1 MTALQKT
8 SKYFMMDLHEFL
20 KVLEEEHELV
30 KIKAE
35 VDPKHE
41 LGAICKIHNERPNS
55 PALLFENVKGHKIP
69 VVGQLLASDRR
80 VALALGL
87 SAENVFDETVRRAS
101 QPMPTRLVA
110 SGPCQEVVYEGDA
123 VDVTKLPLCTNNPR
137 DGGPYITAGHVI
149 IKDPEYGNNLA
160 IYRMMLVSKNEV
172 TIRFTPGHDGHD
184 FMRNAEKRGQEKFQV
199 AVCIGVPPAI
209 YVASQF
215 EPRAGVYELEIA
227 GGLAGEAVEVVKCRT
242 IDLAVPALAEI
253 VLEGELTI
261 PAKTGNEGPFGEF
274 CGYTTAQVPN
284 ERVMKIKAITH
295 RRSPIYHNI
304 WLGKPPHEHLYV
316 DALTYAVA
324 AYQELKP
331 AYPALKKAYA
341 PPWGVSIVL
350 ILQLEKRLMRRGI
363 PNNILASSLYTRSG
377 KWKHVIVVDEDID
390 IEDPDQ
396 VLWAL
401 TTRFQPATDMFVI
414 PRSITSSLEPSAEAD
429 GFTSKLMLDLTIKEN
444 FRGEVAE
451 PTDEMRAKVLQRW
464 AEYGFK

>member
-1 MTALQKT
+1 
-8 SKYFMMDLHEFL
+8 
-20 KVLEEEHELV
+20 
-30 KIKAE
+30 
-35 VDPKHE
+35 
-41 LGAICKIHNERPNS
+41 
-55 PALLFENVKGHKIP
+55 
-69 VVGQLLASDRR
+69 QLLASDRR

-87 SAENVFDETVRRAS
+87 SQENVFNETVARAS
-101 QPMPTRLVA
+101 KPIAPEPVSHGA
-110 SGPCQEVVYEGDA
+110 CQEVVYEGA
-123 VDVTKLPLCTNNPR
+123 EVDVTKLPLCTNNPK

-160 IYRMMLVSKNEV
+160 IYRMMRVSKNEV
-172 TIRFTPGHDGHD
+172 TIRFTPGHDGYD
-184 FMRNAEKRGQEKFQV
+184 FIKNAEKRGQKKFEV
-199 AVCIGVPPAI
+199 AVCIGVPPAV

-227 GGLAGEAVEVVKCRT
+227 GGLAGEPVEVVKCRT
-242 IDLAVPALAEI
+242 IDLEVPAFAEI

-261 PAKTGNEGPFGEF
+261 PAKTGDEGPFGEF

-284 ERVMKIKAITH
+284 ERIMTIKAVTH
-295 RRSPIYHNI
+295 RRRPVYHNI

-350 ILQLEKRLMRRGI
+350 ILQLEKRLMRPGI
-363 PNNILASSLYTRSG
+363 VNNILAASLYTRSG
-377 KWKHVIVVDEDID
+377 KWKHVMVVDEDIN
-390 IEDPDQ
+390 IEDPNE

-414 PRSITSSLEPSAEAD
+414 PRSITSSLEPSATVE
-429 GFTSKLMLDLTIKEN
+429 GLTSKLMLDLTVKEN

-451 PTDEMRAKVLQRW
+451 PMDTMRQSVLQRW
-464 AEYGFK
+464 KEYGFK

>member
-1 MTALQKT
+1 
-8 SKYFMMDLHEFL
+8 MMDLREFL
-20 KVLEEEHELV
+20 KVLEEEHELQ
-30 KIKAE
+30 KIKVE

-55 PALLFENVKGHKIP
+55 PALLFENVKGHTVP

-87 SAENVFDETVRRAS
+87 SQENVFNQTVQRAS
-101 QPMPTRLVA
+101 NPIAPKLVSKGA
-110 SGPCQEVVYEGDA
+110 SQEIVFEGAD
-123 VDVTKLPLCTNNPR
+123 VDLTKLPLCTNNPR

-149 IKDPEYGNNLA
+149 IKDPEYGMNLS
-160 IYRMMLVSKNEV
+160 IYRMMLVSKKEV
-172 TIRFTPGHDGHD
+172 TLRFTPGHDGYD
-184 FMRNAEKRGQEKFQV
+184 FMKNAEKRGQKKFEV
-199 AVCIGVPPAI
+199 AVCIGVPPAV

-215 EPRAGVYELEIA
+215 EPRIGVYELDIA
-227 GGLAGEAVEVVKCRT
+227 GGLVGEPVEVVKCRT
-242 IDLAVPALAEI
+242 IDLEVPAFAEF

-261 PAKTGNEGPFGEF
+261 PAKTGDEGPFGEF

-284 ERVMKIKAITH
+284 ERIMTVKAVTH
-295 RRSPIYHNI
+295 RKNPVYHNI

-324 AYQELKP
+324 AYQKLKP

-350 ILQLEKRLMRRGI
+350 LLQLEKRLMRQGI
-363 PNNILASSLYTRSG
+363 VDNILAASLYTRSG
-377 KWKHVIVVDEDID
+377 KWKHVFVLDEDIVL
-390 IEDPDQ
+390 EDPNE

-401 TTRFQPATDMFVI
+401 TTRFQPATDMFII
-414 PRSITSSLEPSAEAD
+414 PRGITSSLEPSATVD
-429 GFTSKLMLDLTIKEN
+429 GLTSKLMLDLTIKKN

-451 PTDEMRAKVLQRW
+451 PTAATRESVLKRW
-464 AEYGFK
+464 KEYGFK